1 VSMRVVKM
9 LVLCCVAAL
18 TCCFAVVGSAWATRG
33 PLWGV
38 CLDLGG
44 SENAHCEGAGSGFT
58 ARLLQSNESVLLF
71 ALSLGPQFLKGK
83 GTKESIL
90 CSSLHAHG
98 YLEGGEPGKDGATI
112 TYLGCTV
119 PNLAGCDVISQ
130 GQPAGS
136 GIIETKPL
144 VSELVWLTKAGA
156 ETLNA
161 AETGTL
167 FRPKTPSTFVELLL
181 TALSGSACALP
192 TGTLI
197 PITGEVIGEN
207 LHATQRLLLHTL
219 TFPESGALT
228 EYWLDLNPSLASSHT
243 ITHLS
248 LDGTNATYLGE
259 VSIDIDLLGST
270 SNFLAFWVCP

>member
-1 VSMRVVKM
+1 MRVVKM

-18 TCCFAVVGSAWATRG
+18 MCCFAVVGSAWATRG

-58 ARLLQSNESVLLF
+58 AKLLQSNESALLF

-83 GTKESIL
+83 TAKENIL
-90 CSSLHAHG
+90 CNSFHAHG
-98 YLEGGEPGKDGATI
+98 YLEGGEPGKDGETI
-112 TYLGCTV
+112 VYLGCTV

-130 GQPAGS
+130 GQAANS

-144 VSELVWLTKAGA
+144 ISELVWLTKAGA

-167 FRPKTPSTFVELLL
+167 IRPQTGLTFVELLL
-181 TALSGSACALP
+181 TALSGGTCALP
-192 TGTLI
+192 NQLV

-219 TFPESGALT
+219 TFPESGEIA
-228 EYWLDLNPSLASSHT
+228 EYWLDLNPSLASSDK
-243 ITHLS
+243 IIHLS
-248 LDGTNATYLGE
+248 LDGTNAQYLGE
-259 VSIDIDLLGST
+259 ASIDIDLLGST